1 MAKAQY
7 RIESVHP
14 IVSPL
19 LPSFKGSTIF
29 LSNRSHAVV
38 LAAKSNTDP
47 YGHEIRVVHVP
58 TGEVVYYKPG
68 DYSK

>member
-1 MAKAQY
+1 MTKAQY

-14 IVSPL
+14 IVRPL

-38 LAAKSNTDP
+38 LSEKSNTDP
-47 YGHEIRVVHVP
+47 HGHEIRVAHVP

-68 DYSK
+68 DHSK